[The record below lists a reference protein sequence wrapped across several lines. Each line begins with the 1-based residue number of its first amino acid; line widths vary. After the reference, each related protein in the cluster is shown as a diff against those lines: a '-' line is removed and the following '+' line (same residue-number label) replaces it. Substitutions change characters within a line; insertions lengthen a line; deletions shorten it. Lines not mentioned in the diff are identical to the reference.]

1 MSTPGSLSNKPGTT
15 VMFDGITHTQYTV
28 ISPISL
34 VFIFIRV
41 YSLSLSLPPRKGQV
55 PKGTT
60 VEQLY
65 AAKVLYDSAY
75 HPDSGEQMTTLGR
88 MSAQVPGGMVI
99 IGILLAYY
107 K

>member
-1 MSTPGSLSNKPGTT
+1 M
-15 VMFDGITHTQYTV
+15 
-28 ISPISL
+28 
-34 VFIFIRV
+34 
-41 YSLSLSLPPRKGQV
+41 

-75 HPDSGEQMTTLGR
+75 HPDSGDKMTMMGR

-99 IGILLAYY
+99 IGLLLAYY
-107 K
+107 KLVGYEYLL

>member
-1 MSTPGSLSNKPGTT
+1 MS
-15 VMFDGITHTQYTV
+15 
-28 ISPISL
+28 ISL
-34 VFIFIRV
+34 AFMFICV
-41 YSLSLSLPPRKGQV
+41 CSLSLPPSRKGQV

>member
-1 MSTPGSLSNKPGTT
+1 MTFVANSCLTLQPS
-15 VMFDGITHTQYTV
+15 
-28 ISPISL
+28 
-34 VFIFIRV
+34 
-41 YSLSLSLPPRKGQV
+41 RKGQV

-75 HPDSGEQMTTLGR
+75 HPDTGEKMTTMGR

>member
-1 MSTPGSLSNKPGTT
+1 MRTRNILLNKLGNPCPPLAL
-15 VMFDGITHTQYTV
+15 HTV
-28 ISPISL
+28 IHSQCHTHHHRS
-34 VFIFIRV
+34 
-41 YSLSLSLPPRKGQV
+41 GQV

-75 HPDSGEQMTTLGR
+75 HPDTGEKMTTMGR

-107 K
+107 KYVSEQLPQLIFNGQ

>member
-1 MSTPGSLSNKPGTT
+1 MSTPDSLSNKPGTT
-15 VMFDGITHTQYTV
+15 VLHSHFDIHFSGIHVCMF
-28 ISPISL
+28 SP
-34 VFIFIRV
+34 
-41 YSLSLSLPPRKGQV
+41 PPRKGQV